1 MKSETAGKADA
12 AHPDPEAAWDAR
24 NLRAGLAGVLVYMIW
39 ANWPIRTDEPM
50 EWLLWALILHPVL
63 GIIASYVA
71 VRVGCMASVVFQFE
85 YVRRKW
91 IRFRLDWVCIAG
103 SLVVLA
109 FGGVP
114 WIATAIAYFVLLFG
128 MLNWRRDPGEGR
140 VDVW

>member
-1 MKSETAGKADA
+1 
-12 AHPDPEAAWDAR
+12 
-24 NLRAGLAGVLVYMIW
+24 
-39 ANWPIRTDEPM
+39 M

-63 GIIASYVA
+63 GIIVSYVA

-109 FGGVP
+109 FGARIGIKELYVDLETGEVFEDVP
-114 WIATAIAYFVLLFG
+114 WIATAMAYFVLLFG
-128 MLNWRRDPGEGR
+128 MSNWRRDPGEGR